1 MLTSIIIPTLNEAEN
16 IDPLLRRVF
25 AVIEENDLDADVL
38 VADGGSTD
46 GTAEVVAE
54 WALTRPVKFIR
65 SDGTR
70 GLSGDVIH
78 AAGETEA
85 DIVILMDADLSH
97 PPESLPDLLQPV
109 LDGLADMVIGSRYV
123 KGGKIP
129 GWPWHRRLF
138 SRAAT
143 LLAWPLVSVRDP
155 MAGFFSVRRELLFRY
170 GQLSHGYK
178 IGLEIM
184 AQSDDTLRVKLPY
197 PDNQARRRVE
207 RKY

>member
-109 LDGLADMVIGSRYV
+109 LDGLADMVIGSR
-123 KGGKIP
+123 
-129 GWPWHRRLF
+129 
-138 SRAAT
+138 
-143 LLAWPLVSVRDP
+143 
-155 MAGFFSVRRELLFRY
+155 
-170 GQLSHGYK
+170 
-178 IGLEIM
+178 
-184 AQSDDTLRVKLPY
+184 
-197 PDNQARRRVE
+197 
-207 RKY
+207 